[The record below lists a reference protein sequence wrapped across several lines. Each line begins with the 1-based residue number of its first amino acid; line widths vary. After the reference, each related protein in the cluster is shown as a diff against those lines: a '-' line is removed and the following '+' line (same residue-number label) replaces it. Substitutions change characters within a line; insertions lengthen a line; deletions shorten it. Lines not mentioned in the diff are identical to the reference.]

1 MTYHNRYSV
10 STYAMIEEP
19 LEDAVHCLV
28 NEGWKAI
35 EIMGEGRHDELLEWP
50 QERLRSLQEIGKA
63 NGISWT
69 IHTPITACN
78 PAAVTLEEVA
88 ASMNIM
94 LRTLRIADLLGCDF
108 VVLHAGRLDDL
119 GEDAAQP
126 AGTIGGE
133 DELAAVERVAA
144 FVRRALEETAGSK
157 VKIALE
163 NIPPYPRSLGA
174 DVEFLLRVLERVN
187 SPRAGIVFD
196 AGHAHLVGEGY
207 CLEALPRVLPHAV
220 ALHLSDNR
228 GEYDDHYAIGQGSVP
243 IGPLTEMAV
252 EYGYAGAWILE
263 MHSVA
268 DADASARVLDRMRT
282 ASIAAIADRQGEER

>member
-19 LEDAVHCLV
+19 LEDAIHCLV

-78 PAAVTLEEVA
+78 PAAVTPEEAA
-88 ASMNIM
+88 ASMETM
-94 LRTLRIADLLGCDF
+94 LRTLRIAELLSCEF
-108 VVLHAGRLDDL
+108 VVLHAGRLDNHEE
-119 GEDAAQP
+119 GGAEP
-126 AGTIGGE
+126 AGRIGE
-133 DELAAVERVAA
+133 DETIAAAERVAS

-163 NIPPYPRSLGA
+163 NIPPYPRSLGT

-187 SPRAGIVFD
+187 SPRVGIVFD
-196 AGHAHLVGEGY
+196 AGHAHLVGEEY
-207 CLEALPRVLPHAV
+207 CLHALQRVLPHAV

-243 IGPLTEMAV
+243 IGALTEMAV
-252 EYGYAGAWILE
+252 EYGYTGAWILE
-263 MHSVA
+263 MHSVS

-282 ASIAAIADRQGEER
+282 ASIAAIADRQHVEQ